1 MKKKSTRGKGGRKKF
16 SAGNALSPSKSLD
29 ENLAL
34 AATGEFA
41 LTQEQRDIFRFVAL
55 WKNRYASLFKDNPSE
70 SEGAARIRRKQRER
84 VIDSLLKVVSPALE
98 NLNPKPFETF
108 VKAIALVK
116 DFNDSGVLLPDAY
129 EMLRVAEEM
138 ELTLGAKVVQQIKP
152 KDFKNRLRRKIG
164 DKQFARI
171 KKSIGLH
178 WPTGRPSK
186 V

>member
-70 SEGAARIRRKQRER
+70 SEGAALLHLGGR
-84 VIDSLLKVVSPALE
+84 VFLSFKLAPCPAFRAVR
-98 NLNPKPFETF
+98 N
-108 VKAIALVK
+108 
-116 DFNDSGVLLPDAY
+116 
-129 EMLRVAEEM
+129 
-138 ELTLGAKVVQQIKP
+138 
-152 KDFKNRLRRKIG
+152 
-164 DKQFARI
+164 
-171 KKSIGLH
+171 
-178 WPTGRPSK
+178 
-186 V
+186 